1 MKALLLIALFL
12 LFVIVIKKSAFASE
26 TELLGQPA
34 PGFDLK
40 NSKGELVSLNSYKG
54 QWLVLY
60 FYPKD
65 DTPGCTKEACSFRD
79 NYQSIQS
86 LNASVVG
93 ISIDSSSSHKE
104 FKEKYKL
111 PFTLLADEDGEVA
124 KKYGALNNFLIF
136 KLAKRQSFII
146 DPDGKI
152 RRVYRS
158 VSPSGHAN
166 EIYEDLKKLQS

>member
-1 MKALLLIALFL
+1 MKALLLISLFL
-12 LFVIVIKKSAFASE
+12 LFVVVIKKSAFANE
-26 TELLGQPA
+26 AELLGQPA
-34 PGFDLK
+34 PSFDLK

-104 FKEKYKL
+104 FKEKYNL

-146 DPDGKI
+146 DPNGTI

-158 VSPSGHAN
+158 VSPSEHAN

>member
-26 TELLGQPA
+26 AELLGQPA
-34 PGFDLK
+34 PSFDLK
-40 NSKGELVSLNSYKG
+40 NSKGELISLNSYKG

-86 LNASVVG
+86 LNASIVG

-104 FKEKYKL
+104 FKEKYNL

-124 KKYGALNNFLIF
+124 KKYGTLNNFLFF

-146 DPDGKI
+146 DPNGNI

-158 VSPSGHAN
+158 VSPSEHAN

>member
-1 MKALLLIALFL
+1 MKAILLIALFL

-26 TELLGQPA
+26 AELLGQPA
-34 PGFDLK
+34 PAFDLK
-40 NSKGELVSLNSYKG
+40 NSKSELVSLNSYKG

-104 FKEKYKL
+104 FKEKYNL

-158 VSPSGHAN
+158 VSPSEHAN